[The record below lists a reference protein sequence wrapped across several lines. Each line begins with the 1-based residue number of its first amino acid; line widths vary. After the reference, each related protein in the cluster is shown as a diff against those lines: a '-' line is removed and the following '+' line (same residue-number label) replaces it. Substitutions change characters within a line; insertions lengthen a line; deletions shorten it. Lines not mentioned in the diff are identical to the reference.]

1 MFCVC
6 LCVHRDLY
14 LSSNDLQCQGIMDLV
29 HILVQ
34 QAAKDD
40 AERQEEERLRA
51 IEAVQAAQLG
61 LFT

>member
-14 LSSNDLQCQGIMDLV
+14 LSGNDLQCQGIMDLV

>member
-1 MFCVC
+1 
-6 LCVHRDLY
+6 
-14 LSSNDLQCQGIMDLV
+14 MDLV